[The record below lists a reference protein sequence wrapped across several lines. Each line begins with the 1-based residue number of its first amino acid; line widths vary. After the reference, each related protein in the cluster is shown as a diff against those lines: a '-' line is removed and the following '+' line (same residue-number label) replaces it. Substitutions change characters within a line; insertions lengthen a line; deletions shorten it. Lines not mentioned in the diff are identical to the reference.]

1 MSSYLR
7 LARFYLLLLG
17 IFTVGR
23 WLMGGFGKP
32 YVKAHHVFSI
42 VILTLLG
49 SLFYGAFCRRWLG
62 YRAAQAVLQG
72 VVLGL
77 MSQVVILLS
86 TLVSYGL
93 GLETF
98 FNHSTALN
106 VTELG
111 DLTESGEPLRLAVSF
126 GDALANRLAGLVSG
140 SIAAGVAGAIGWAMG
155 ALLPS
160 KGHDPAPGLEP
171 PEVS

>member
-1 MSSYLR
+1 MSSYFR

-17 IFTVGR
+17 IFTLGR
-23 WLMGGFGKP
+23 WLLGSLGKP

-42 VILTLLG
+42 VILTLLA

-62 YRAAQAVLQG
+62 FRAAQAILLG

-77 MSQVVILLS
+77 MSQAVILLS
-86 TLVSYGL
+86 TLASYGL
-93 GLETF
+93 GLETY

-111 DLTESGEPLRLAVSF
+111 DVTGSGEPLRRAVPF
-126 GDALANRLAGLVSG
+126 GKALVNRLAGLVSG
-140 SIAAGVAGAIGWAMG
+140 SIAAGVAGAMGWAMG
-155 ALLPS
+155 ALLPTQ
-160 KGHDPAPGLEP
+160 GQDPAPRA
-171 PEVS
+171 